1 MAIIYVK
8 SGSTGNGS
16 AWNNAYGSLQSAIT
30 AAPAGDEI
38 WVAAGTYKP
47 TTGTDRTASFTLKN
61 NVAIYGGFAGT
72 ETALNQRNIAT
83 NATILSGEIGVAGIA
98 DNSYHVVTGSSTNNT
113 AILDGFTITKGNANG
128 TTGNQGTGGGMY
140 VNNGSPTVKN
150 TVFVDNNATSGGG
163 LYNEQGSNPFLSD
176 VRFEFNTA
184 TDGAA
189 IYNRL
194 SSPFIT
200 NATFRLN
207 TAVNNGG
214 ALYNASSSSPTVT
227 NAVFTRNTATTA
239 DGGAVYNIS
248 SLPNFTNTD
257 FSGNVAGRGGAI
269 SNNSSTLGLS
279 NSIIYGN
286 QDRRGTGPEIFNNG
300 GTINTNNSI
309 IKGGVFNGTD
319 VDPKFVNA
327 SGDDLRLLAGSPAI
341 DAGNS
346 ASLPTDRQDIDSDG
360 NTTEATPLDLARN
373 PRIAGSSVDI
383 GAFEGATTP
392 PTATKRII
400 YVNAAAT
407 GGNSGTSWANAFT
420 DLQAALNAAPLLGD
434 EIWVAAGTYKPTTT
448 TDRTATFTLKNQVK
462 VYGGFAGTETTLEQR
477 NITNNVT
484 TLSGDIGGTTN
495 AQDNVYHV
503 VTASFTN
510 NTTVLDGF
518 TIAAG
523 NANGTGTDQNNGG
536 GIFINDGTP
545 VLSNLIFDNN
555 NASANGGGLFNTG
568 ASNPTLTNVT
578 FRNNN
583 AAIGGGIYN
592 TGSSNPT
599 LTNATFTSNNASS
612 QGGAIYNNSSN
623 PTLNTATFTNNTA
636 TSSGGAIVNASSSPI
651 LNNVTFTNNRTTA
664 SGGGGGAIYNGSSS
678 NATLNQVSFQ
688 QNSSANGGAIYN
700 TSSSPILT
708 DVTFGSNSATVGGA
722 ISNNSSYTAGGNNFH
737 LTRVTFT
744 NNSASNVGGA
754 IYNSSSNPRMTNI
767 TFTGNTTTDPAS
779 GGSDQGGAIHNT
791 SSNPTINS
799 TTFSQNSANSDGGA
813 IYNFASSPTLTDI
826 TFTNNSSV
834 NGSGGAVYNTY
845 YTTATLTNANFNL
858 NSANN
863 GFGGAIY
870 NTLLPDYTGSGSVI
884 NLTQNSFQQN
894 SAIRGG
900 AIYNSSSSSNLTNV
914 SFSQN
919 AASGNGGAIFST
931 SSSSNQTN
939 VTFSR
944 NNAISQGGAIW
955 TNGGGANTLVNT
967 SFYGNASS
975 NGSAIFNGGTAPTL
989 RNSIIWGH
997 GGTAI
1002 VGSPTITNSIVQG
1015 GYTGTGNVTVDPLTL
1030 ATAIFVDPNFDDL
1043 RLKSGSPAIDAGSNT
1058 FLPADSRDLD
1068 KDGNTT
1074 EPLSQDLG
1082 NNPRV
1087 NGTTVDIGAFEFT
1100 TPVNQPPV
1108 ITNKTFTIAKSI
1120 AVGATVGTVPISD
1133 PENNPFTVTIT
1144 NGNTDTD
1151 NDGTRPF
1158 AISNAGVITVTDL
1171 GDFGTNTSFNLTI
1184 AANDGSATGTG
1195 NAVINLNS
1203 PPTVNNATFSI
1214 VNNSAVGAT
1223 VGTVTASD
1231 PENNPLT
1238 FSITN
1243 GNTDTDSDG
1252 NRPFAINNSGVITVT
1267 DPGDFGTNNSFN
1279 LTVTANDGN
1288 ATGNG
1293 AIVVNLTSPVNRPPV
1308 VNDAV
1313 FSISKT
1319 SPNGTVVGTINATD
1333 PDNNPLTYS
1342 ITAGNPDTDGDT
1354 TSAFGISNT
1363 GVITVTDAND
1373 VSAQT
1378 NPFNL
1383 TIQANDGALT
1393 DTGIATINLNNVN
1406 PLSFQLKLYED
1417 NNGTV
1422 GSEITSNNAILGNS
1436 FFAEILVGDIRTNAA
1451 GLIINSLDFGFAA
1464 DVAQNINNFADIGNV
1479 NSPLITSAF
1488 PLFRGGTLDN
1498 TNGLIDNLSGGAV
1511 PEASQGTA
1519 IGINQLNRFSLLR
1532 FNVVGTRDNSN
1543 LNLTFDPTQIGFAD
1557 GTLVDPNGTLSLTR
1571 NIIINDAPI
1580 VGSINNVNLAERS
1593 AVGTVVVAGNLVDAT
1608 DDAYGQTPTFSL
1620 STSPKDGSGN
1630 DLFAINSTT
1639 GEITLTQAGANAI
1652 DFESGVTSYQLGVK
1666 ATDGYKLSTERTFNV
1681 NITNVNEGTIVVDKN
1696 AITFGTKLSQYR
1708 TGATDSLFVRPNFAD
1723 RTQFIDIT
1731 NTASGTNDVLAI
1743 AGITINAQNV
1753 TTDANFANGDILLN
1767 PGQTRRIAL
1776 AYTPKAARENFNLA
1790 NGLVINSNAQNNSA
1804 LNIQLTGKSTFNSDI
1819 SYDGRVN
1826 LTDLTTLQRP
1836 GLFGSSSG
1844 QTNYDPTA
1852 DITGDG
1858 RINLAELVPFNSEFG
1873 LVI

>member
-1 MAIIYVK
+1 MGVGCMFRVLVQPCLTDVLFEYNTATRGAAIYDDLSSPQITDGTFRLNTAINDGGAIYNTSSSNPTIVDSVFSRNSANRG
-8 SGSTGNGS
+8 SGGAVFNNLSNPNFINTTFSNNVAITGGAFSNTSSSVAIRNSILYGNQNSSGTNQISGGGVTVANSIIQGGGFTGATDNDPLFVNAKADDLRLKAGSPALNGGDVNLLPADS
-16 AWNNAYGSLQSAIT
+16 RDLDGDGNTSEKIPLDLAGNTRVVGANVDLGAYEGAELAPAPTPALSRVVYVRAGAGGSNNGTSWTDAYTSLQDAL
-30 AAPAGDEI
+30 AAAQSGDKI
-38 WVAAGTYKP
+38 WVAGGTYKP
-47 TTGTDRTASFTLKN
+47 TTGTDRTATFTLKN
-61 NVAIYGGFAGT
+61 NVEIYGGFAGT
-72 ETALNQRNIAT
+72 ETSFSQRN
-83 NATILSGEIGVAGIA
+83 V
-98 DNSYHVVTGSSTNNT
+98 ST
-113 AILDGFTITKGNANG
+113 
-128 TTGNQGTGGGMY
+128 
-140 VNNGSPTVKN
+140 
-150 TVFVDNNATSGGG
+150 
-163 LYNEQGSNPFLSD
+163 
-176 VRFEFNTA
+176 
-184 TDGAA
+184 
-189 IYNRL
+189 
-194 SSPFIT
+194 
-200 NATFRLN
+200 
-207 TAVNNGG
+207 
-214 ALYNASSSSPTVT
+214 
-227 NAVFTRNTATTA
+227 
-239 DGGAVYNIS
+239 
-248 SLPNFTNTD
+248 
-257 FSGNVAGRGGAI
+257 
-269 SNNSSTLGLS
+269 
-279 NSIIYGN
+279 
-286 QDRRGTGPEIFNNG
+286 
-300 GTINTNNSI
+300 
-309 IKGGVFNGTD
+309 
-319 VDPKFVNA
+319 
-327 SGDDLRLLAGSPAI
+327 
-341 DAGNS
+341 
-346 ASLPTDRQDIDSDG
+346 
-360 NTTEATPLDLARN
+360 
-373 PRIAGSSVDI
+373 
-383 GAFEGATTP
+383 
-392 PTATKRII
+392 
-400 YVNAAAT
+400 
-407 GGNSGTSWANAFT
+407 
-420 DLQAALNAAPLLGD
+420 
-434 EIWVAAGTYKPTTT
+434 
-448 TDRTATFTLKNQVK
+448 
-462 VYGGFAGTETTLEQR
+462 
-477 NITNNVT
+477 NVT
-484 TLSGDIGGTTN
+484 TLSGDIGTVNNT
-495 AQDNVYHV
+495 ADNVYHV
-503 VTASFTN
+503 VTSNSPA
-510 NTTVLDGF
+510 NTAVLDGF
-518 TIAAG
+518 TISGG
-523 NANGTGTDQNNGG
+523 NANGTGTNQN
-536 GIFINDGTP
+536 
-545 VLSNLIFDNN
+545 
-555 NASANGGGLFNTG
+555 
-568 ASNPTLTNVT
+568 
-578 FRNNN
+578 
-583 AAIGGGIYN
+583 IGGGIYIPDSNPILRNLIIENNNASSGGGGLYNGGNANYLLTNSIFRNN
-592 TGSSNPT
+592 TAASGGAIFNGSSSPT
-599 LTNATFTSNNASS
+599 LTDVTFTNNAATSQGGAIFNSGGTPIFNNTTFSNHTAASSGGAIYNASSNAVFNTATFTSNT
-612 QGGAIYNNSSN
+612 SN
-623 PTLNTATFTNNTA
+623 
-636 TSSGGAIVNASSSPI
+636 SSGGAIFNTGSNATF
-651 LNNVTFTNNRTTA
+651 NTVTFTSNTSSTG
-664 SGGGGGAIYNGSSS
+664 SGGAIFNTGSNATFNTATFSGNTSNSSGGAIYNGSGSS
-678 NATLNQVSFQ
+678 TLNNVTFA
-688 QNSSANGGAIYN
+688 QNRSTIGNGGAIYN
-700 TSSSPILT
+700 NLSTGTIT
-708 DVTFGSNSATVGGA
+708 QGSFQQNRAANGGA
-722 ISNNSSYTAGGNNFH
+722 ISNENRSDNLSLTNVSFTLNIADAAG
-737 LTRVTFT
+737 
-744 NNSASNVGGA
+744 SAGGA
-754 IYNSSSNPRMTNI
+754 IYN
-767 TFTGNTTTDPAS
+767 
-779 GGSDQGGAIHNT
+779 
-791 SSNPTINS
+791 
-799 TTFSQNSANSDGGA
+799 
-813 IYNFASSPTLTDI
+813 
-826 TFTNNSSV
+826 
-834 NGSGGAVYNTY
+834 
-845 YTTATLTNANFNL
+845 
-858 NSANN
+858 
-863 GFGGAIY
+863 
-870 NTLLPDYTGSGSVI
+870 
-884 NLTQNSFQQN
+884 QNSF
-894 SAIRGG
+894 
-900 AIYNSSSSSNLTNV
+900 NLQATN
-914 SFSQN
+914 
-919 AASGNGGAIFST
+919 A
-931 SSSSNQTN
+931 
-939 VTFSR
+939 TFSR
-944 NNAISQGGAIW
+944 NNATASGGAIYQLNQGVGLITTTI
-955 TNGGGANTLVNT
+955 TNSTF
-967 SFYGNASS
+967 SGNSAAS
-975 NGSAIFNGGTAPTL
+975 GSALHQQSSSPNNNGYSINNNL
-989 RNSIIWGH
+989 RNSIIWGN
-997 GGTAI
+997 GGSAI
-1002 VGSPTITNSIVQG
+1002 VNNGNGFSTTTVTNSIVQG
-1015 GYTGTGNVTVDPLTL
+1015 GFTGTGNLNVDPL
-1030 ATAIFVDPNFDDL
+1030 FVDAINDDL
-1043 RLKSGSPAIDAGSNT
+1043 RLQSGSPAINAGSNAS
-1058 FLPADSRDLD
+1058 LPADTLDLD
-1068 KDGNTT
+1068 KDGNAT
-1074 EPLSQDLG
+1074 ETIPFDIAR
-1082 NNPRV
+1082 NPRV
-1087 NGTTVDIGAFEFT
+1087 NGTNVDMGAFEFT
-1100 TPVNQPPV
+1100 PPVNQPPV

-1184 AANDGSATGTG
+1184 AASDGSATGTG

-1243 GNTDTDSDG
+1243 GNTDTDNDG
-1252 NRPFAINNSGVITVT
+1252 TRPFAINNSGVITVT

-1342 ITAGNPDTDGDT
+1342 ITAGNLDTDGDT

-1363 GVITVTDAND
+1363 GVITVTDADD

-1406 PLSFQLKLYED
+1406 PLSLQLKLYED

-1479 NSPLITSAF
+1479 NSPLITSNF

-1708 TGATDSLFVRPNFAD
+1708 TSATDSLFVRPNFAD
-1723 RTQFIDIT
+1723 KTQFIDIT

>member
-1 MAIIYVK
+1 VLFEYNTATRGAAIYDDLSSPQITNGTFRLNTAINDGGAIYNTSSSNPTIVDSVFSRNSANRG
-8 SGSTGNGS
+8 SGGAVFNNLSNPNFINTTFSNNVAITGGAFSNTSSSVAIRNSILYGNQNSSGTNQISGGGVTVANSIIQGGGFTGATDNDPLFVNAKADDLRLKAGSPALNGGDVNLLPADS
-16 AWNNAYGSLQSAIT
+16 RDLDGDGNTSEKIPLDLAGNTRVVGANVDLGAYEGAELAPAPTPALSRVVYVRAGAGGSNNGTSWTNAYTSLQDAL
-30 AAPAGDEI
+30 AAAQGGDKI
-38 WVAAGTYKP
+38 WVAGGTYKP
-47 TTGTDRTASFTLKN
+47 TTGTDRTATFTLKN
-61 NVAIYGGFAGT
+61 NVEIYGGFAGT
-72 ETALNQRNIAT
+72 ETSFSQRN
-83 NATILSGEIGVAGIA
+83 V
-98 DNSYHVVTGSSTNNT
+98 ST
-113 AILDGFTITKGNANG
+113 
-128 TTGNQGTGGGMY
+128 
-140 VNNGSPTVKN
+140 
-150 TVFVDNNATSGGG
+150 
-163 LYNEQGSNPFLSD
+163 
-176 VRFEFNTA
+176 
-184 TDGAA
+184 
-189 IYNRL
+189 
-194 SSPFIT
+194 
-200 NATFRLN
+200 
-207 TAVNNGG
+207 
-214 ALYNASSSSPTVT
+214 
-227 NAVFTRNTATTA
+227 
-239 DGGAVYNIS
+239 
-248 SLPNFTNTD
+248 
-257 FSGNVAGRGGAI
+257 
-269 SNNSSTLGLS
+269 
-279 NSIIYGN
+279 
-286 QDRRGTGPEIFNNG
+286 
-300 GTINTNNSI
+300 
-309 IKGGVFNGTD
+309 
-319 VDPKFVNA
+319 
-327 SGDDLRLLAGSPAI
+327 
-341 DAGNS
+341 
-346 ASLPTDRQDIDSDG
+346 
-360 NTTEATPLDLARN
+360 
-373 PRIAGSSVDI
+373 
-383 GAFEGATTP
+383 
-392 PTATKRII
+392 
-400 YVNAAAT
+400 
-407 GGNSGTSWANAFT
+407 
-420 DLQAALNAAPLLGD
+420 
-434 EIWVAAGTYKPTTT
+434 
-448 TDRTATFTLKNQVK
+448 
-462 VYGGFAGTETTLEQR
+462 
-477 NITNNVT
+477 NVT
-484 TLSGDIGGTTN
+484 TLSGDIGTVNNT
-495 AQDNVYHV
+495 ADNVYHV
-503 VTASFTN
+503 VTSNSPA
-510 NTTVLDGF
+510 NTAVLDGF
-518 TIAAG
+518 TISGG
-523 NANGTGTDQNNGG
+523 NANGSTNQNIGGGIYIPDSNPILRNLIIENNNASSSGGGLYNGGNANYLLTNSTFRNNTAASGG
-536 GIFINDGTP
+536 GIFNQ
-545 VLSNLIFDNN
+545 
-555 NASANGGGLFNTG
+555 
-568 ASNPTLTNVT
+568 ASNPTLTDV
-578 FRNNN
+578 
-583 AAIGGGIYN
+583 
-592 TGSSNPT
+592 
-599 LTNATFTSNNASS
+599 
-612 QGGAIYNNSSN
+612 
-623 PTLNTATFTNNTA
+623 TFTNNTA
-636 TSSGGAIVNASSSPI
+636 TSA
-651 LNNVTFTNNRTTA
+651 
-664 SGGGGGAIYNGSSS
+664 GGAIYNNGGTPNFNNTTFGNNTSVTGGAIYNIGSNTTLNNATFSS
-678 NATLNQVSFQ
+678 NTATSDGGAIYNTSSTFTLKDGTFSNNTASSDGGAIYSTGGSFNLTDADFV
-688 QNSSANGGAIYN
+688 QNRATAGLGGAVFLQTTGATITQADFLQNRSANGGAIYN
-700 TSSSPILT
+700 
-708 DVTFGSNSATVGGA
+708 N
-722 ISNNSSYTAGGNNFH
+722 SNNVSVTNANFTLNIADAAG
-737 LTRVTFT
+737 
-744 NNSASNVGGA
+744 SVGGA
-754 IYNSSSNPRMTNI
+754 IYN
-767 TFTGNTTTDPAS
+767 
-779 GGSDQGGAIHNT
+779 
-791 SSNPTINS
+791 
-799 TTFSQNSANSDGGA
+799 QNS
-813 IYNFASSPTLTDI
+813 
-826 TFTNNSSV
+826 NNLQV
-834 NGSGGAVYNTY
+834 
-845 YTTATLTNANFNL
+845 TNA
-858 NSANN
+858 A
-863 GFGGAIY
+863 
-870 NTLLPDYTGSGSVI
+870 
-884 NLTQNSFQQN
+884 
-894 SAIRGG
+894 
-900 AIYNSSSSSNLTNV
+900 
-914 SFSQN
+914 
-919 AASGNGGAIFST
+919 
-931 SSSSNQTN
+931 
-939 VTFSR
+939 FSR
-944 NNAISQGGAIW
+944 NNAASAGGAIYQNL
-955 TNGGGANTLVNT
+955 TQNVGSQITTIYNS
-967 SFYGNASS
+967 SFSGNAAGS
-975 NGSAIFNGGTAPTL
+975 GSALYTQGIFINSSIILSYTYNV
-989 RNSIIWGH
+989 RNSIIWGN

-1002 VGSPTITNSIVQG
+1002 ANGNYAATSATNSIVQG
-1015 GYTGTGNVTVDPLTL
+1015 GYTGTGNLNVDPL
-1030 ATAIFVDPNFDDL
+1030 FVDDINHDL
-1043 RLKSGSPAIDAGSNT
+1043 RLQSGSPAINAGSNAS
-1058 FLPADSRDLD
+1058 LPADTRDLD
-1068 KDGNTT
+1068 GDGNIT
-1074 EPLSQDLG
+1074 EAIPFDIVR
-1082 NNPRV
+1082 NPRV
-1087 NGTTVDIGAFEFT
+1087 NGTNVDMGAFEFT
-1100 TPVNQPPV
+1100 PPVNQPPV

-1151 NDGTRPF
+1151 SDGTRPF

-1184 AANDGSATGTG
+1184 AASDGSATGTG

-1243 GNTDTDSDG
+1243 GNTDTDNDG
-1252 NRPFAINNSGVITVT
+1252 TRPFAINNSGVITVT

-1630 DLFAINSTT
+1630 DLFAINATT
-1639 GEITLTQAGANAI
+1639 GEITLTQVGANTI

-1708 TGATDSLFVRPNFAD
+1708 TSATDSLFVRPNFAD

-1731 NTASGTNDVLAI
+1731 NTAVGTNDVLAI

-1819 SYDGRVN
+1819 SYDGKVN

>member
-1 MAIIYVK
+1 MAILYVK
-8 SGSTGNGS
+8 SSSTGNGS

-30 AAPAGDEI
+30 AAQAGDEI

-72 ETALNQRNIAT
+72 ETARNQRNIAT

-98 DNSYHVVTGSSTNNT
+98 DNSYHVVTATGSFTSPLKNG

-128 TTGNQGTGGGMY
+128 SNDDSIGGGIFLDNADPTLRNLTVTGNNASNGGGMY
-140 VNNGSPTVKN
+140 
-150 TVFVDNNATSGGG
+150 
-163 LYNEQGSNPFLSD
+163 NEGSNPILTN
-176 VRFEFNTA
+176 VLFEFNTA
-184 TDGAA
+184 SNGAA
-189 IYNRL
+189 IYNTL
-194 SSPFIT
+194 SSPTIT
-200 NATFRLN
+200 NGTFRLN
-207 TAVNNGG
+207 VATTDGG
-214 ALYNASSSSPTVT
+214 ALYNINSSYPTFNEVT
-227 NAVFTRNTATTA
+227 FSDNSANNS
-239 DGGAVYNIS
+239 GGAVFNTGS
-248 SLPNFTNTD
+248 SSIFNDVIFTSNSANSGGAIYSDDQLTINQGEFIGNTASYVGGGIYQNGGKFQLSEVTFAENKAD
-257 FSGNVAGRGGAI
+257 LSGGAIYKYAASNSTITKGTFIQNRAGIYENGSGYGGAI
-269 SNNSSTLGLS
+269 SNNYSDNLSLTNVSFIQNRADGSDGGAIYNSDSNGLSLTNATFSRNNAANAGGAIYQDWYGLSTSMTTITNSSFSGNAASNGSAIYSYGYYNPNVYPIPYISTTIS
-279 NSIIYGN
+279 NSIIWN
-286 QDRRGTGPEIFNNG
+286 HG
-300 GTINTNNSI
+300 GTALFSAGGSESYSAGNSNI
-309 IKGGVFNGTD
+309 IQNGQFGGLDQAPLFIDALN
-319 VDPKFVNA
+319 
-327 SGDDLRLLAGSPAI
+327 DDLRLENTSPAI
-341 DAGNS
+341 DAGNPGY
-346 ASLPTDRQDIDSDG
+346 LPNDTNDLDGDGDI
-360 NTTEATPLDLARN
+360 TEAIPLDIARN
-373 PRIAGSSVDI
+373 PRI
-383 GAFEGATTP
+383 
-392 PTATKRII
+392 
-400 YVNAAAT
+400 
-407 GGNSGTSWANAFT
+407 
-420 DLQAALNAAPLLGD
+420 
-434 EIWVAAGTYKPTTT
+434 
-448 TDRTATFTLKNQVK
+448 
-462 VYGGFAGTETTLEQR
+462 
-477 NITNNVT
+477 
-484 TLSGDIGGTTN
+484 
-495 AQDNVYHV
+495 
-503 VTASFTN
+503 
-510 NTTVLDGF
+510 
-518 TIAAG
+518 
-523 NANGTGTDQNNGG
+523 NGT
-536 GIFINDGTP
+536 
-545 VLSNLIFDNN
+545 
-555 NASANGGGLFNTG
+555 
-568 ASNPTLTNVT
+568 NV
-578 FRNNN
+578 
-583 AAIGGGIYN
+583 
-592 TGSSNPT
+592 
-599 LTNATFTSNNASS
+599 
-612 QGGAIYNNSSN
+612 
-623 PTLNTATFTNNTA
+623 
-636 TSSGGAIVNASSSPI
+636 
-651 LNNVTFTNNRTTA
+651 
-664 SGGGGGAIYNGSSS
+664 
-678 NATLNQVSFQ
+678 
-688 QNSSANGGAIYN
+688 
-700 TSSSPILT
+700 
-708 DVTFGSNSATVGGA
+708 D
-722 ISNNSSYTAGGNNFH
+722 
-737 LTRVTFT
+737 
-744 NNSASNVGGA
+744 
-754 IYNSSSNPRMTNI
+754 M
-767 TFTGNTTTDPAS
+767 
-779 GGSDQGGAIHNT
+779 
-791 SSNPTINS
+791 
-799 TTFSQNSANSDGGA
+799 
-813 IYNFASSPTLTDI
+813 
-826 TFTNNSSV
+826 
-834 NGSGGAVYNTY
+834 
-845 YTTATLTNANFNL
+845 
-858 NSANN
+858 
-863 GFGGAIY
+863 
-870 NTLLPDYTGSGSVI
+870 
-884 NLTQNSFQQN
+884 
-894 SAIRGG
+894 
-900 AIYNSSSSSNLTNV
+900 
-914 SFSQN
+914 
-919 AASGNGGAIFST
+919 
-931 SSSSNQTN
+931 
-939 VTFSR
+939 
-944 NNAISQGGAIW
+944 
-955 TNGGGANTLVNT
+955 
-967 SFYGNASS
+967 
-975 NGSAIFNGGTAPTL
+975 
-989 RNSIIWGH
+989 
-997 GGTAI
+997 
-1002 VGSPTITNSIVQG
+1002 
-1015 GYTGTGNVTVDPLTL
+1015 
-1030 ATAIFVDPNFDDL
+1030 
-1043 RLKSGSPAIDAGSNT
+1043 
-1058 FLPADSRDLD
+1058 
-1068 KDGNTT
+1068 
-1074 EPLSQDLG
+1074 
-1082 NNPRV
+1082 
-1087 NGTTVDIGAFEFT
+1087 GAFEFT
-1100 TPVNQPPV
+1100 PPVNQPPV

-1133 PENNPFTVTIT
+1133 PENNLFTVTIT

-1184 AANDGSATGTG
+1184 AASDGSATGTG

-1243 GNTDTDSDG
+1243 GNTDADNDG
-1252 NRPFAINNSGVITVT
+1252 TRPFAINNSGVITVT

-1354 TSAFGISNT
+1354 TSAFAISNT

-1708 TGATDSLFVRPNFAD
+1708 TSATDSLFVRPNFAD

>member
-72 ETALNQRNIAT
+72 ETARNQRNIAS
-83 NATILSGEIGVAGIA
+83 NATILSGEIGASGIA
-98 DNSYHVVTGSSTNNT
+98 DNSYHVVSATGTISTPLGNSS
-113 AILDGFTITKGNANG
+113 ILDGFTITGGNANG
-128 TTGNQGTGGGMY
+128 TTGNQDDGGGMY
-140 VNNGSPTVKN
+140 VSGASPTLRNITFRDNNGTN
-150 TVFVDNNATSGGG
+150 GGA
-163 LYNEQGSNPFLSD
+163 LYNENGSNPVLTD
-176 VRFEFNTA
+176 VLFEYNTA
-184 TDGAA
+184 TRGAA
-189 IYNRL
+189 IYDDL
-194 SSPFIT
+194 SSPQIT
-200 NATFRLN
+200 NGTFRLN
-207 TAVNNGG
+207 TAIN
-214 ALYNASSSSPTVT
+214 
-227 NAVFTRNTATTA
+227 
-239 DGGAVYNIS
+239 DGGAIYNTS
-248 SLPNFTNTD
+248 SSNPTIVDSVFSRNSANTGSGGAIFSNLSNPNLINSTL
-257 FSGNVAGRGGAI
+257 SGNVAVTGGALHNVSSSVALRNSI
-269 SNNSSTLGLS
+269 LWGNQDSSSTGNQVNNGS
-279 NSIIYGN
+279 GGSVTVANSIIQG
-286 QDRRGTGPEIFNNG
+286 GGFTGA
-300 GTINTNNSI
+300 TN
-309 IKGGVFNGTD
+309 
-319 VDPKFVNA
+319 VDPLFVNA
-327 SGDDLRLLAGSPAI
+327 KADDLRLKSGSPAL
-341 DAGNS
+341 DAGDS
-346 ASLPTDRQDIDSDG
+346 TLLPLDSRDLDGDG
-360 NTTEATPLDLARN
+360 NTSERIPLDLSRN
-373 PRIAGSSVDI
+373 SRVVGANVDL
-383 GAFEGATTP
+383 GAYEGAELAPTP
-392 PTATKRII
+392 TPAAVRTIFVRA
-400 YVNAAAT
+400 NA
-407 GGNSGTSWANAFT
+407 GGSNNGTSWVDAFT
-420 DLQAALNAAPLLGD
+420 DLQGALAAAKSGD
-434 EIWVAAGTYKPTTT
+434 TIWVAGGTYKPTTG
-448 TDRTATFTLKNQVK
+448 TDRNATFTLKNHVEI
-462 VYGGFAGTETTLEQR
+462 YGGFAGSETSLSQR
-477 NITNNVT
+477 NVATNAT
-484 TLSGDIGGTTN
+484 ILSGDIGTVNT
-495 AQDNVYHV
+495 ATDNSVHV
-503 VTASFTN
+503 VTGSRTS
-510 NTTVLDGF
+510 NTTILDGF
-518 TIAAG
+518 TISG
-523 NANGTGTDQNNGG
+523 GNGTVPDAIGIGGTNSGG
-536 GIFINDGTP
+536 GMIIIDGSP
-545 VLSNLIFDNN
+545 ILRNLIFENN
-555 NASANGGGLFNTG
+555 NAFFGGGLLNDNG
-568 ASNPTLTNVT
+568 SNPTLTNII
-578 FRNNN
+578 FRNNSTS
-583 AAIGGGIYN
+583 AGSGTGGAGIYN
-592 TGSSNPT
+592 LNSNPIVTDVTFSNNVSNENGGAIYNNTSNTT
-599 LTNATFTSNNASS
+599 LTNATFTSNTATAN
-612 QGGAIYNNSSN
+612 GGAIFNTASN
-623 PTLNTATFTNNTA
+623 VTLNNATFTSNTSNLSA
-636 TSSGGAIVNASSSPI
+636 
-651 LNNVTFTNNRTTA
+651 VT
-664 SGGGGGAIYNGSSS
+664 GGGGGAIYSIGGSSTLN
-678 NATLNQVSFQ
+678 NATFSSNTATSDGGAIYNTSSTFTLKDGTFNNNTASSDGGAILSTGGSFNLTDADFV
-688 QNSSANGGAIYN
+688 QNRATAGLGGAVFLQTNNSTITQADFLQNRSANGGAIYN
-700 TSSSPILT
+700 NRNNVS
-708 DVTFGSNSATVGGA
+708 VTNANFTLNIADGSNS
-722 ISNNSSYTAGGNNFH
+722 
-737 LTRVTFT
+737 
-744 NNSASNVGGA
+744 VGGA
-754 IYNSSSNPRMTNI
+754 IYNQDSN
-767 TFTGNTTTDPAS
+767 
-779 GGSDQGGAIHNT
+779 
-791 SSNPTINS
+791 
-799 TTFSQNSANSDGGA
+799 
-813 IYNFASSPTLTDI
+813 
-826 TFTNNSSV
+826 
-834 NGSGGAVYNTY
+834 
-845 YTTATLTNANFNL
+845 NL
-858 NSANN
+858 Q
-863 GFGGAIY
+863 
-870 NTLLPDYTGSGSVI
+870 VI
-884 NLTQNSFQQN
+884 N
-894 SAIRGG
+894 A
-900 AIYNSSSSSNLTNV
+900 
-914 SFSQN
+914 
-919 AASGNGGAIFST
+919 
-931 SSSSNQTN
+931 
-939 VTFSR
+939 TFSR
-944 NNAISQGGAIW
+944 NNAASAGGAIYQYNGSGAGAIDTTI
-955 TNGGGANTLVNT
+955 TNSTF
-967 SFYGNASS
+967 SGNAAGSGSALYNQSFASSVYSISS
-975 NGSAIFNGGTAPTL
+975 NL
-989 RNSIIWGH
+989 RNSIIWGN

-1002 VGSPTITNSIVQG
+1002 VNITGFATTTVTNSIVQG
-1015 GYTGTGNVTVDPLTL
+1015 GYTGTGNLNVDPL
-1030 ATAIFVDPNFDDL
+1030 FVDAINDDL
-1043 RLKSGSPAIDAGSNT
+1043 RLQSTSPAINAGNNAS
-1058 FLPADSRDLD
+1058 LPADARDLD
-1068 KDGNTT
+1068 GDSNIT
-1074 EPLSQDLG
+1074 EAIPLDIAR
-1082 NNPRV
+1082 NPRV
-1087 NGTTVDIGAFEFT
+1087 NGTNVDMGAFEFT
-1100 TPVNQPPV
+1100 QNSAPVLNDTTLTVPENSLLN
-1108 ITNKTFTIAKSI
+1108 TL
-1120 AVGATVGTVPISD
+1120 VGTVTATD
-1133 PENNPFTVTIT
+1133 ADNNPLTYNITAGNPNLDGDGISAFTINNSGQIRVADPDDIDFEVNPNNPLTVSVSDGTLTDTATIT
-1144 NGNTDTD
+1144 
-1151 NDGTRPF
+1151 
-1158 AISNAGVITVTDL
+1158 V
-1171 GDFGTNTSFNLTI
+1171 NLTDVNETPNRPPV
-1184 AANDGSATGTG
+1184 AND
-1195 NAVINLNS
+1195 
-1203 PPTVNNATFSI
+1203 ATFSLVKTSPI
-1214 VNNSAVGAT
+1214 NTT
-1223 VGTVTASD
+1223 VGTVTATD
-1231 PENNPLT
+1231 PDNNPLT
-1238 FSITN
+1238 YSITAGNLDTDADNIKAFSI
-1243 GNTDTDSDG
+1243 SS
-1252 NRPFAINNSGVITVT
+1252 SGVITVADT
-1267 DPGDFGTNNSFN
+1267 DDISSQTNPFN
-1279 LTVTANDGN
+1279 LTVTVSDGN
-1288 ATGNG
+1288 LSDTA
-1293 AIVVNLTSPVNRPPV
+1293 AITVNLTSPVNRPPV

-1363 GVITVTDAND
+1363 GVITVTDADD

-1451 GLIINSLDFGFAA
+1451 GLIINALDFGFAA

-1498 TNGLIDNLSGGAV
+1498 TNGLIDNLSGGSV

>member
-1 MAIIYVK
+1 
-8 SGSTGNGS
+8 
-16 AWNNAYGSLQSAIT
+16 
-30 AAPAGDEI
+30 
-38 WVAAGTYKP
+38 
-47 TTGTDRTASFTLKN
+47 
-61 NVAIYGGFAGT
+61 
-72 ETALNQRNIAT
+72 
-83 NATILSGEIGVAGIA
+83 
-98 DNSYHVVTGSSTNNT
+98 
-113 AILDGFTITKGNANG
+113 
-128 TTGNQGTGGGMY
+128 MY
-140 VNNGSPTVKN
+140 VNNGSPTVRN

-300 GTINTNNSI
+300 GTINTNNNI

-503 VTASFTN
+503 VTANFTN

-545 VLSNLIFDNN
+545 ILSNLIFDNN
-555 NASANGGGLFNTG
+555 NASNYGGGLFNTG

-583 AAIGGGIYN
+583 AANGGGIFN

-612 QGGAIYNNSSN
+612 QGGAIYNESSSN

-636 TSSGGAIVNASSSPI
+636 TNYGGAIFNTNSSPI
-651 LNNVTFTNNRTTA
+651 LNNATFTNNRTTTSG
-664 SGGGGGAIYNGSSS
+664 SGGGALYNGSS
-678 NATLNQVSFQ
+678 NPTLNQVSFQ
-688 QNSSANGGAIYN
+688 QNSSTYGGAIFN
-700 TSSSPILT
+700 SSSSPILT
-708 DVTFGSNSATVGGA
+708 DVTFGSNSATNGGA
-722 ISNNSSYTAGGNNFH
+722 IYNGSSYTAGGTNFH

-744 NNSASNVGGA
+744 NNSASSIGGA
-754 IYNSSSNPRMTNI
+754 IVNSSSNPRMTNI

-779 GGSDQGGAIHNT
+779 GGSDQGGAIYN
-791 SSNPTINS
+791 SSSSPTINS
-799 TTFSQNSANSDGGA
+799 TTFSQNTANSDGGA
-813 IYNFASSPTLTDI
+813 IYNYFSSQTLTDI

-834 NGSGGAVYNTY
+834 NGSGGAVYNQSSNP
-845 YTTATLTNANFNL
+845 TLTNVNFNL

-863 GFGGAIY
+863 GVGGAIY
-870 NTLLPDYTGSGSVI
+870 NGFLSGYAGS
-884 NLTQNSFQQN
+884 NTTLTQNSFQQN
-894 SAIRGG
+894 SASSGG

-975 NGSAIFNGGTAPTL
+975 AGSAIFNDGTAPTL

-1108 ITNKTFTIAKSI
+1108 VTNKTFTIAKSI

-1243 GNTDTDSDG
+1243 GNTDTDNDG
-1252 NRPFAINNSGVITVT
+1252 TRPFAINNSGVITVT

-1319 SPNGTVVGTINATD
+1319 SPNDTVVGTINATD

-1354 TSAFGISNT
+1354 IKAFAISNT

-1708 TGATDSLFVRPNFAD
+1708 TSATDSLFVRPNFAD
-1723 RTQFIDIT
+1723 KTQFIDIT

-1743 AGITINAQNV
+1743 AGININAQNV

>member
-72 ETALNQRNIAT
+72 ETARNQRNIAS
-83 NATILSGEIGVAGIA
+83 NATILSGEIGASGIA
-98 DNSYHVVTGSSTNNT
+98 DNAYHVVSATGTISTPLGNSS
-113 AILDGFTITKGNANG
+113 ILDGFTITGGNANG
-128 TTGNQGTGGGMY
+128 TTGNQDDGGGMY
-140 VNNGSPTVKN
+140 VSGASPTLRNITFRDNNGTN
-150 TVFVDNNATSGGG
+150 GGA
-163 LYNEQGSNPFLSD
+163 LYNENGSNPVLTD
-176 VRFEFNTA
+176 VLFEYNTA
-184 TDGAA
+184 TRGAA
-189 IYNRL
+189 IYDDL
-194 SSPFIT
+194 SSPQIT
-200 NATFRLN
+200 NGTFRLN
-207 TAVNNGG
+207 TAINDGGAIYNTSSSNPTIVDSVFSRNSANRGSGGAVFNNLSNPNFINTTFSNNVAITGG
-214 ALYNASSSSPTVT
+214 ALSNTSSSV
-227 NAVFTRNTATTA
+227 AIRNSIL
-239 DGGAVYNIS
+239 Y
-248 SLPNFTNTD
+248 
-257 FSGNVAGRGGAI
+257 GNQ
-269 SNNSSTLGLS
+269 NSSGTNQISGGGVTVA
-279 NSIIYGN
+279 NSIIQG
-286 QDRRGTGPEIFNNG
+286 GGFTGA
-300 GTINTNNSI
+300 
-309 IKGGVFNGTD
+309 TD
-319 VDPKFVNA
+319 NDPLFVNA
-327 SGDDLRLLAGSPAI
+327 KADDLRLKAGSPALNGG
-341 DAGNS
+341 DVNL
-346 ASLPTDRQDIDSDG
+346 LPADSRDLDGDG
-360 NTTEATPLDLARN
+360 NTSEKIPLDLAGNTRVVGAN
-373 PRIAGSSVDI
+373 VDL
-383 GAFEGATTP
+383 GAYEGAELAPAPTP
-392 PTATKRII
+392 ALSRVV
-400 YVNAAAT
+400 YVRAGA
-407 GGNSGTSWANAFT
+407 GGSNNGTSWT
-420 DLQAALNAAPLLGD
+420 DAYTSLQDALAAAQSGD
-434 EIWVAAGTYKPTTT
+434 KIWVAGGTYKPTTG
-448 TDRTATFTLKNQVK
+448 TDRTATFTLKNNVEI
-462 VYGGFAGTETTLEQR
+462 YGGFAGTETSFSQR
-477 NITNNVT
+477 NITANVT
-484 TLSGDIGGTTN
+484 TLSGDIGTVNNT
-495 AQDNVYHV
+495 ADNVYHV
-503 VTASFTN
+503 VTSNSPA
-510 NTTVLDGF
+510 NTAVLDGF
-518 TIAAG
+518 TISGG
-523 NANGTGTDQNNGG
+523 NANGTGTNQN
-536 GIFINDGTP
+536 
-545 VLSNLIFDNN
+545 
-555 NASANGGGLFNTG
+555 
-568 ASNPTLTNVT
+568 
-578 FRNNN
+578 
-583 AAIGGGIYN
+583 IGGGIYIPDSNPILRNLIIENNNASGNGGGLYNGSNANYSLTSSIFRNNTAVQNGGAIFNDGGSSPTLTDVTFTNNTATSQGGAIYVVGSGTPTLNNTTFGNNTAVYGGAIFN
-592 TGSSNPT
+592 TGSPIYNT
-599 LTNATFTSNNASS
+599 ATFTSNIASS
-612 QGGAIYNNSSN
+612 QGGAIYNTGSLS
-623 PTLNTATFTNNTA
+623 T
-636 TSSGGAIVNASSSPI
+636 
-651 LNNVTFTNNRTTA
+651 LNNVTFAQNRATD
-664 SGGGGGAIYNGSSS
+664 SGGAI
-678 NATLNQVSFQ
+678 LNISGGNYVTTNITQGSFQ
-688 QNSSANGGAIYN
+688 QNRAANGGAIYN
-700 TSSSPILT
+700 DTPFYYNNT
-708 DVTFGSNSATVGGA
+708 GA
-722 ISNNSSYTAGGNNFH
+722 YAD
-737 LTRVTFT
+737 L
-744 NNSASNVGGA
+744 
-754 IYNSSSNPRMTNI
+754 
-767 TFTGNTTTDPAS
+767 
-779 GGSDQGGAIHNT
+779 
-791 SSNPTINS
+791 
-799 TTFSQNSANSDGGA
+799 
-813 IYNFASSPTLTDI
+813 
-826 TFTNNSSV
+826 
-834 NGSGGAVYNTY
+834 
-845 YTTATLTNANFNL
+845 
-858 NSANN
+858 
-863 GFGGAIY
+863 
-870 NTLLPDYTGSGSVI
+870 
-884 NLTQNSFQQN
+884 
-894 SAIRGG
+894 
-900 AIYNSSSSSNLTNV
+900 NLTNV
-914 SFSQN
+914 SFTLN
-919 AASGNGGAIFST
+919 IADGSGGSGGAIYNRNNT
-931 SSSSNQTN
+931 GLEITN
-939 VTFSR
+939 ATFSR
-944 NNAISQGGAIW
+944 NNAASAGGAVYQLNTIQQIANSITSAI
-955 TNGGGANTLVNT
+955 TNTT
-967 SFYGNASS
+967 FSGNSAVS
-975 NGSAIFNGGTAPTL
+975 GSALFTTESYGYNYSTTL
-989 RNSIIWGH
+989 RNSIIWGN

-1002 VGSPTITNSIVQG
+1002 ASGTRAIYTANNNIAQG
-1015 GYTGTGNVTVDPLTL
+1015 GQFGTNVDPL
-1030 ATAIFVDPNFDDL
+1030 FVDAINDDL
-1043 RLKSGSPAIDAGSNT
+1043 RLQSGSPAINAGNNT
-1058 FLPADSRDLD
+1058 LLPADTLDLD
-1068 KDGNTT
+1068 KDGNIT
-1074 EPLSQDLG
+1074 ETIPFDIAR
-1082 NNPRV
+1082 NPRV
-1087 NGTTVDIGAFEFT
+1087 NGTNVDMGAFEFT
-1100 TPVNQPPV
+1100 QNSAPVLNDTTLTVPENSLLNTLVGTITATDADNNPLTYNITAGNPNLDGDGISAFTINNSGQIRVADPDDIDFEVNPNNPLTVSVSDGTLTDTAIITVNLTNVNETPNRPPV
-1108 ITNKTFTIAKSI
+1108 
-1120 AVGATVGTVPISD
+1120 
-1133 PENNPFTVTIT
+1133 
-1144 NGNTDTD
+1144 
-1151 NDGTRPF
+1151 
-1158 AISNAGVITVTDL
+1158 
-1171 GDFGTNTSFNLTI
+1171 
-1184 AANDGSATGTG
+1184 AND
-1195 NAVINLNS
+1195 
-1203 PPTVNNATFSI
+1203 ATFSLVKTSPI
-1214 VNNSAVGAT
+1214 NTT
-1223 VGTVTASD
+1223 VGTVTATD
-1231 PENNPLT
+1231 PDNNPLT
-1238 FSITN
+1238 YSITAGNLDSDADNIKAFSI
-1243 GNTDTDSDG
+1243 SS
-1252 NRPFAINNSGVITVT
+1252 SGVITVADT
-1267 DPGDFGTNNSFN
+1267 DDISSQTNPFN
-1279 LTVTANDGN
+1279 LTVTVSDGN
-1288 ATGNG
+1288 LSDTA
-1293 AIVVNLTSPVNRPPV
+1293 AITVNLTSPVNRPPV

-1363 GVITVTDAND
+1363 GVITVTDADD

>member
-30 AAPAGDEI
+30 AAQAGDEI

-72 ETALNQRNIAT
+72 ETARNQRNIAS

-140 VNNGSPTVKN
+140 VNNGSPTVRN

-407 GGNSGTSWANAFT
+407 GGNSGTSWTNAFT

-484 TLSGDIGGTTN
+484 ILSGDIGGTTN

-503 VTASFTN
+503 VTANFTN

-555 NASANGGGLFNTG
+555 NASNYGGGLFNTG

-583 AAIGGGIYN
+583 AAFGGGIFN

-636 TSSGGAIVNASSSPI
+636 NSFGGAIVNASSNPT

-708 DVTFGSNSATVGGA
+708 DVTFGSNSATNGGA
-722 ISNNSSYTAGGNNFH
+722 ISNNSSYTAGGTNFH

-744 NNSASNVGGA
+744 NNSASSLGGA

-779 GGSDQGGAIHNT
+779 GGSDQGGAIYNT
-791 SSNPTINS
+791 SSSPTINS

-813 IYNFASSPTLTDI
+813 IYNYASSPTLTDI

-834 NGSGGAVYNTY
+834 NGSGGAVYNIY
-845 YTTATLTNANFNL
+845 SSTATLTNANFNL

-863 GFGGAIY
+863 GSGGAIY
-870 NTLLPDYTGSGSVI
+870 NTFLPGFGGGSVI

-894 SAIRGG
+894 SAISGG
-900 AIYNSSSSSNLTNV
+900 AIYNNSSSSSNLTNV

-944 NNAISQGGAIW
+944 NNAISQGGAIF
-955 TNGGGANTLVNT
+955 TNGSGANTLVNT

-975 NGSAIFNGGTAPTL
+975 AGSAIRNDGTTPTL

-1002 VGSPTITNSIVQG
+1002 SGSATITNSIVQG

-1184 AANDGSATGTG
+1184 AASDGSATGTG

-1231 PENNPLT
+1231 TENNPLT

-1422 GSEITSNNAILGNS
+1422 GSEITGNNAILGNS

-1488 PLFRGGTLDN
+1488 TLFRGGILDN

-1519 IGINQLNRFSLLR
+1519 IGINQLNRFSLMR

-1593 AVGTVVVAGNLVDAT
+1593 AVGTVVVAGNLVEAT
-1608 DDAYGQTPTFSL
+1608 DDNYGQTPTFSL

-1630 DLFAINSTT
+1630 DLFAINATT

-1708 TGATDSLFVRPNFAD
+1708 TSATDSLFVRPNFAD
-1723 RTQFIDIT
+1723 KTQFIDIT

>member
-1 MAIIYVK
+1 
-8 SGSTGNGS
+8 
-16 AWNNAYGSLQSAIT
+16 
-30 AAPAGDEI
+30 
-38 WVAAGTYKP
+38 
-47 TTGTDRTASFTLKN
+47 
-61 NVAIYGGFAGT
+61 
-72 ETALNQRNIAT
+72 
-83 NATILSGEIGVAGIA
+83 
-98 DNSYHVVTGSSTNNT
+98 
-113 AILDGFTITKGNANG
+113 
-128 TTGNQGTGGGMY
+128 MY
-140 VNNGSPTVKN
+140 VNNGSPTVRN

-214 ALYNASSSSPTVT
+214 ALYNASSSSPTIT

-269 SNNSSTLGLS
+269 SNNSSTVGLS

-407 GGNSGTSWANAFT
+407 GGNSGTSWTNAFT

-484 TLSGDIGGTTN
+484 ILSGDIGGTTN

-503 VTASFTN
+503 VTANFTN

-545 VLSNLIFDNN
+545 ILSNLIFDNN
-555 NASANGGGLFNTG
+555 NASNYGGGLFNTG

-583 AAIGGGIYN
+583 AAFGGGIFN

-599 LTNATFTSNNASS
+599 LTNATFTSNNASN
-612 QGGAIYNNSSN
+612 QGGAIYNESSSN

-636 TSSGGAIVNASSSPI
+636 TNYGGAIFNTNSSPI
-651 LNNVTFTNNRTTA
+651 LNNATFTNNRTTTSG
-664 SGGGGGAIYNGSSS
+664 SGGGALYNGSS
-678 NATLNQVSFQ
+678 NPTLNQVSFQ
-688 QNSSANGGAIYN
+688 QNSSTYGGAIFN
-700 TSSSPILT
+700 SSSSPILT
-708 DVTFGSNSATVGGA
+708 DVTFGSNSGTVGGA
-722 ISNNSSYTAGGNNFH
+722 IYNGSSYAAGGTNFH

-744 NNSASNVGGA
+744 NNSASSIGGA
-754 IYNSSSNPRMTNI
+754 IVNSGSNPRMTNI

-779 GGSDQGGAIHNT
+779 GGSDQGGAIYN
-791 SSNPTINS
+791 SSSSPTINS

-813 IYNFASSPTLTDI
+813 IYNYFSSQTLTDI

-834 NGSGGAVYNTY
+834 NGSGGAVYNQSSNP
-845 YTTATLTNANFNL
+845 TLTNVNFNL

-863 GFGGAIY
+863 GVGGAIY
-870 NTLLPDYTGSGSVI
+870 NGFLSGYAGS
-884 NLTQNSFQQN
+884 NTTLTQNSFQQN
-894 SAIRGG
+894 SAIVGG
-900 AIYNSSSSSNLTNV
+900 AIYNGSSSSNLTNV

-919 AASGNGGAIFST
+919 AASNQGGAIFST
-931 SSSSNQTN
+931 SSSSTQTN

-944 NNAISQGGAIW
+944 NNATSQGGAIW
-955 TNGGGANTLVNT
+955 TDGGGANTLVNT

-975 NGSAIFNGGTAPTL
+975 NGSAIFNGGTAPIL

-1002 VGSPTITNSIVQG
+1002 EGSPTITNSIVQG

-1108 ITNKTFTIAKSI
+1108 VTNKTFTIAKSI

-1267 DPGDFGTNNSFN
+1267 DPGDFGNNNSFN

-1354 TSAFGISNT
+1354 IKAFAISNT

-1708 TGATDSLFVRPNFAD
+1708 TSATDSLFVRPNFAD
-1723 RTQFIDIT
+1723 KTQFIDIT
-1731 NTASGTNDVLAI
+1731 NTAVGTNDVLAI

>member
-1 MAIIYVK
+1 MAILYVK

-30 AAPAGDEI
+30 AAQAGDEI

-72 ETALNQRNIAT
+72 ETARNQRNIAA
-83 NATILSGEIGVAGIA
+83 NATILSGEIGASGIA
-98 DNSYHVVTGSSTNNT
+98 DNAYHVVSATGTISTPLGNSS
-113 AILDGFTITKGNANG
+113 ILDGFTITGGNANG
-128 TTGNQGTGGGMY
+128 TTGNQDDGGGMY
-140 VNNGSPTVKN
+140 VSGASPTLRNITFRDNNGTN
-150 TVFVDNNATSGGG
+150 GGA
-163 LYNEQGSNPFLSD
+163 LYNENGSNPVLTD
-176 VRFEFNTA
+176 VLFEYNTA
-184 TDGAA
+184 TRGAA
-189 IYNRL
+189 IYDDL
-194 SSPFIT
+194 SSPQIT
-200 NATFRLN
+200 NGTFRLN
-207 TAVNNGG
+207 TAINDGGAIYNTSSSNPTIVDSVFSRNSANRGSGGAVFNNLSNPNFINTTFSNNVAITGG
-214 ALYNASSSSPTVT
+214 ALSNTSSSV
-227 NAVFTRNTATTA
+227 AIRNSIL
-239 DGGAVYNIS
+239 Y
-248 SLPNFTNTD
+248 
-257 FSGNVAGRGGAI
+257 GNQ
-269 SNNSSTLGLS
+269 NSSGTNQISGGGVTVA
-279 NSIIYGN
+279 NSIIQG
-286 QDRRGTGPEIFNNG
+286 GGFTGA
-300 GTINTNNSI
+300 
-309 IKGGVFNGTD
+309 TD
-319 VDPKFVNA
+319 NDPLFVNA
-327 SGDDLRLLAGSPAI
+327 KADDLRLKAGSPALNGG
-341 DAGNS
+341 DVNL
-346 ASLPTDRQDIDSDG
+346 LPADSRDLDGDG
-360 NTTEATPLDLARN
+360 NTSEKIPLDLAGNTRVVGAN
-373 PRIAGSSVDI
+373 VDL
-383 GAFEGATTP
+383 GAYEGAELAPAPTP
-392 PTATKRII
+392 ALSRVV
-400 YVNAAAT
+400 YVRAGA
-407 GGNSGTSWANAFT
+407 GGSNNGTSWT
-420 DLQAALNAAPLLGD
+420 DAYTSLQDALAAAQSGD
-434 EIWVAAGTYKPTTT
+434 KIWVAGGTYKPTTG
-448 TDRTATFTLKNQVK
+448 TDRTATFTLKNNVEI
-462 VYGGFAGTETTLEQR
+462 YGGFAGTETSFSQR
-477 NITNNVT
+477 NVSTNVT
-484 TLSGDIGGTTN
+484 TLSGDIGTVNNT
-495 AQDNVYHV
+495 ADNVYHV
-503 VTASFTN
+503 VTSNSPA
-510 NTTVLDGF
+510 NTAILDGF
-518 TIAAG
+518 TISGG
-523 NANGTGTDQNNGG
+523 NANGSTNQN
-536 GIFINDGTP
+536 
-545 VLSNLIFDNN
+545 
-555 NASANGGGLFNTG
+555 
-568 ASNPTLTNVT
+568 
-578 FRNNN
+578 
-583 AAIGGGIYN
+583 IGGGIYIIVSNPILRNLIIENNNATSSGGGLYN
-592 TGSSNPT
+592 TSSANYLLINSTFRNNTSASGGAIYNAGSSPT
-599 LTNATFTSNNASS
+599 LTDVTFTNNAATSQGGAIFNNGGTPIFNNTTFSNHTAASSGGAIYNASSNAVFNTATFTSNTSSTGSGGAIFNTGSNATFNTVTFTSNTSS
-612 QGGAIYNNSSN
+612 TGSGGAIYNE
-623 PTLNTATFTNNTA
+623 
-636 TSSGGAIVNASSSPI
+636 TSLST
-651 LNNVTFTNNRTTA
+651 LNNVTFSQNRATN
-664 SGGGGGAIYNGSSS
+664 SGGAIFNTSSIS
-678 NATLNQVSFQ
+678 NITQGSFQ
-688 QNSSANGGAIYN
+688 QNRAGA
-700 TSSSPILT
+700 
-708 DVTFGSNSATVGGA
+708 
-722 ISNNSSYTAGGNNFH
+722 
-737 LTRVTFT
+737 
-744 NNSASNVGGA
+744 GGA
-754 IYNSSSNPRMTNI
+754 IYNSSS
-767 TFTGNTTTDPAS
+767 
-779 GGSDQGGAIHNT
+779 
-791 SSNPTINS
+791 
-799 TTFSQNSANSDGGA
+799 
-813 IYNFASSPTLTDI
+813 Y
-826 TFTNNSSV
+826 NSSLPI
-834 NGSGGAVYNTY
+834 S
-845 YTTATLTNANFNL
+845 LTNVSFIL
-858 NSANN
+858 NIADSDS
-863 GFGGAIY
+863 GGAIY
-870 NTLLPDYTGSGSVI
+870 NTNGNNLQLI
-884 NLTQNSFQQN
+884 NT
-894 SAIRGG
+894 
-900 AIYNSSSSSNLTNV
+900 
-914 SFSQN
+914 
-919 AASGNGGAIFST
+919 
-931 SSSSNQTN
+931 
-939 VTFSR
+939 TFSR
-944 NNAISQGGAIW
+944 NNAVGQGGAIYQIANL
-955 TNGGGANTLVNT
+955 NGGLSTTITNSTFSGNAASSGSAL
-967 SFYGNASS
+967 FYG
-975 NGSAIFNGGTAPTL
+975 GSFVNFANL
-989 RNSIIWGH
+989 RNSIIWGN
-997 GGTAI
+997 GGTPI
-1002 VGSPTITNSIVQG
+1002 VNNGSITTTYSIVQG
-1015 GYTGTGNVTVDPLTL
+1015 GFTGTGNLNVDPL
-1030 ATAIFVDPNFDDL
+1030 FVDAINDDL
-1043 RLKSGSPAIDAGSNT
+1043 RLQSTSPAINAGNNAS
-1058 FLPADSRDLD
+1058 LPADARDLD
-1068 KDGNTT
+1068 GDSNIT
-1074 EPLSQDLG
+1074 EAIPLDIAR
-1082 NNPRV
+1082 NPRV
-1087 NGTTVDIGAFEFT
+1087 NGTNVDMGAFEFT
-1100 TPVNQPPV
+1100 PPVNQPPV

-1151 NDGTRPF
+1151 SDGTRPF

-1184 AANDGSATGTG
+1184 AASDGSATGTG

-1354 TSAFGISNT
+1354 IKAFAISNT

-1511 PEASQGTA
+1511 PQASQGTA

-1708 TGATDSLFVRPNFAD
+1708 TSATDSLFVRPNFAD
-1723 RTQFIDIT
+1723 KTQFIDIT

>member
-30 AAPAGDEI
+30 AAQAGDEI

-72 ETALNQRNIAT
+72 ETARNQRNIAS
-83 NATILSGEIGVAGIA
+83 NATILSGEIGIAGIA
-98 DNSYHVVTGSSTNNT
+98 DNSYHVVSATGTISTPLGNSS
-113 AILDGFTITKGNANG
+113 ILDGFTITGGNANG
-128 TTGNQGTGGGMY
+128 TTGNQDDGGGMY
-140 VNNGSPTVKN
+140 VSGASPTLRNITFRDNNGTN
-150 TVFVDNNATSGGG
+150 GGA
-163 LYNEQGSNPFLSD
+163 LYNENGSNPVLTD
-176 VRFEFNTA
+176 VLFEYNTA
-184 TDGAA
+184 TRGAA
-189 IYNRL
+189 IYDDL
-194 SSPFIT
+194 SSPQIT
-200 NATFRLN
+200 NGTFRLN
-207 TAVNNGG
+207 TAINDGGAIYNTSSSNPTIVDSVFSRNSANRGSGGAVFNNLSNPNFINTTFSNNVAITGG
-214 ALYNASSSSPTVT
+214 ALSNTSSSV
-227 NAVFTRNTATTA
+227 AIRNSIL
-239 DGGAVYNIS
+239 Y
-248 SLPNFTNTD
+248 
-257 FSGNVAGRGGAI
+257 GNQ
-269 SNNSSTLGLS
+269 NSSGTNQISGGGVTVA
-279 NSIIYGN
+279 NSIIQG
-286 QDRRGTGPEIFNNG
+286 GGFTGA
-300 GTINTNNSI
+300 
-309 IKGGVFNGTD
+309 TD
-319 VDPKFVNA
+319 NDPLFVNA
-327 SGDDLRLLAGSPAI
+327 KADDLRLKAGSPALNGG
-341 DAGNS
+341 DVNL
-346 ASLPTDRQDIDSDG
+346 LPADSRDLDGDG
-360 NTTEATPLDLARN
+360 NTSEKIPLDLAGNTRVVGAN
-373 PRIAGSSVDI
+373 VDL
-383 GAFEGATTP
+383 GAYEGAELAPAPTP
-392 PTATKRII
+392 ALSRVV
-400 YVNAAAT
+400 YVRAGA
-407 GGNSGTSWANAFT
+407 GGSNNGTSWT
-420 DLQAALNAAPLLGD
+420 DAYTSLQDALAAAQSGD
-434 EIWVAAGTYKPTTT
+434 KIWVAGGTYKPTTG
-448 TDRTATFTLKNQVK
+448 TDRTATFTLKNNVEI
-462 VYGGFAGTETTLEQR
+462 YGGFAGTETSFSQR
-477 NITNNVT
+477 NITANVT
-484 TLSGDIGGTTN
+484 TLSGDIGTVNNT
-495 AQDNVYHV
+495 ADNVYHV
-503 VTASFTN
+503 VTSNSPA
-510 NTTVLDGF
+510 NTAVLDGF
-518 TIAAG
+518 TISGG
-523 NANGTGTDQNNGG
+523 NANGTGTNQN
-536 GIFINDGTP
+536 
-545 VLSNLIFDNN
+545 
-555 NASANGGGLFNTG
+555 
-568 ASNPTLTNVT
+568 
-578 FRNNN
+578 
-583 AAIGGGIYN
+583 IGGGIYIPD
-592 TGSSNPT
+592 SNPI
-599 LTNATFTSNNASS
+599 LRNLIIENNNASGNGGGLYNGS
-612 QGGAIYNNSSN
+612 NANYSLTSSIFRNNTAVQNGGAIFNDGGTPTLNNTTFGNNTSISGGAIYN
-623 PTLNTATFTNNTA
+623 T
-636 TSSGGAIVNASSSPI
+636 GSPI
-651 LNNVTFTNNRTTA
+651 YNTVTFTSNIA
-664 SGGGGGAIYNGSSS
+664 SSRGGAIYNGAGIS
-678 NATLNQVSFQ
+678 TLN
-688 QNSSANGGAIYN
+688 N
-700 TSSSPILT
+700 
-708 DVTFGSNSATVGGA
+708 VTFAQNRAT
-722 ISNNSSYTAGGNNFH
+722 
-737 LTRVTFT
+737 
-744 NNSASNVGGA
+744 
-754 IYNSSSNPRMTNI
+754 
-767 TFTGNTTTDPAS
+767 
-779 GGSDQGGAIHNT
+779 
-791 SSNPTINS
+791 
-799 TTFSQNSANSDGGA
+799 
-813 IYNFASSPTLTDI
+813 
-826 TFTNNSSV
+826 
-834 NGSGGAVYNTY
+834 
-845 YTTATLTNANFNL
+845 
-858 NSANN
+858 
-863 GFGGAIY
+863 
-870 NTLLPDYTGSGSVI
+870 
-884 NLTQNSFQQN
+884 
-894 SAIRGG
+894 
-900 AIYNSSSSSNLTNV
+900 
-914 SFSQN
+914 
-919 AASGNGGAIFST
+919 GNGGAIFNN
-931 SSSSNQTN
+931 SSRATITQGSFQQNRANFGGAISNENQSNNLSLTN
-939 VTFSR
+939 VSFTVNVADGSGGAIYNVNSHNLQATNATFSR
-944 NNAISQGGAIW
+944 NNAASLGGAIFQENSNGVGAITTTL
-955 TNGGGANTLVNT
+955 TNSTFSGNSAGSGSALYNQSNINNS
-967 SFYGNASS
+967 SFVISS
-975 NGSAIFNGGTAPTL
+975 NL
-989 RNSIIWGH
+989 RNSIIWGN

-1002 VGSPTITNSIVQG
+1002 VNNTGVATTTVTNSIVQG
-1015 GYTGTGNVTVDPLTL
+1015 GFTGTGNLNVDPL
-1030 ATAIFVDPNFDDL
+1030 FVDDINDDL
-1043 RLKSGSPAIDAGSNT
+1043 RIQSGSPAINAGSNAS
-1058 FLPADSRDLD
+1058 LPADARDLD
-1068 KDGNTT
+1068 GDSNIS
-1074 EPLSQDLG
+1074 EAIPLDIAR
-1082 NNPRV
+1082 NPRV
-1087 NGTTVDIGAFEFT
+1087 NGTNVDIGAFEFVQNSAPVLNDAT
-1100 TPVNQPPV
+1100 LTVPENSLLNTLVGTITATDADNNPLTYNITAGNPNLDGDGISAFTINNSGQIRVADPDDIDFEVNPNNPLTVTVSDGTLTDTAIITVNLTNVNETPNRPPV
-1108 ITNKTFTIAKSI
+1108 
-1120 AVGATVGTVPISD
+1120 
-1133 PENNPFTVTIT
+1133 
-1144 NGNTDTD
+1144 
-1151 NDGTRPF
+1151 
-1158 AISNAGVITVTDL
+1158 
-1171 GDFGTNTSFNLTI
+1171 
-1184 AANDGSATGTG
+1184 AND
-1195 NAVINLNS
+1195 
-1203 PPTVNNATFSI
+1203 ATFSLVKTSPI
-1214 VNNSAVGAT
+1214 NTT
-1223 VGTVTASD
+1223 VGTVTATD
-1231 PENNPLT
+1231 PDNNPLT
-1238 FSITN
+1238 YSITAGNLDTDADNIKAFSI
-1243 GNTDTDSDG
+1243 SS
-1252 NRPFAINNSGVITVT
+1252 SGVITVADT
-1267 DPGDFGTNNSFN
+1267 DDISSQTNPFN
-1279 LTVTANDGN
+1279 LTVTVSDGN
-1288 ATGNG
+1288 LSDTA
-1293 AIVVNLTSPVNRPPV
+1293 AITVNLTSPVNRPPV

-1498 TNGLIDNLSGGAV
+1498 TNGLIDNLSGGSV

-1557 GTLVDPNGTLSLTR
+1557 GTFADPNGTLSLTR

-1708 TGATDSLFVRPNFAD
+1708 TSATDSLFVRPNFAD
-1723 RTQFIDIT
+1723 KTQFIDIT
-1731 NTASGTNDVLAI
+1731 NTAVGTNDVLAI